1 MQAALSTSK
10 HARKIGRHP
19 RRSANKPQSI
29 GAKCGGIVRLTSTAI
44 QDDNLTNTLQD
55 HVHCNGQVNEL
66 DGLVESSSYSGN
78 CWEVYIGCQRTR
90 DIAPFELGIPLRR
103 TSPV

>member
-10 HARKIGRHP
+10 HARKIGRRP

-29 GAKCGGIVRLTSTAI
+29 GAKCDGIVRLTSTAI
-44 QDDNLTNTLQD
+44 QDDDLTNTLQD

-90 DIAPFELGIPLRR
+90 ETLHHLSWVSRFAEQA
-103 TSPV
+103 